1 MAPKKSPPHAAFVE
15 EYDEDAHAIVPDTRQ
30 VAKVAARRSRSD
42 LRSLADPVLD
52 LASDSGY
59 SSRTAATVHSTQSA
73 PSSGRNDFAAAS
85 AAAAAAAAA
94 VPSAAT
100 TALKRADLD
109 RVRSSRKDRTK
120 ERSPR
125 PSRENDKMQVVYPPV
140 THHHQQQQQ
149 QPPQRHPSR
158 RRESAQMRH
167 YPGTCLECDQGLY
180 HGPLDYSPAY
190 YISQPSTPTVSSV
203 HDYPPSIIQQDVPV
217 SRPSARTGRSNSY
230 HTNPRPMSFHG
241 VAPNPMGGPVMYHH
255 SGSARYDHG
264 PPLSSSAYANYA
276 PSQYSQPGSYYGAPE
291 FINDHRKERSASR
304 TRRRPSLSVY
314 PQRPPMP
321 DFDMPPVTFDDDDED
336 EDDEDEDDEPLN
348 MAPPPPPPPPQ
359 ARPRQPS
366 YSAHDRDEDY
376 YRNMPPPPLKYKAAP
391 NIIQRRPDPPRKS
404 VTAPAV
410 SYDRR
415 SSRSLDLSD
424 LRDALPSEYGYHRS
438 SRETIVPERNRRLRS
453 TAYHPDGSTA
463 TRPSRVSV
471 ESSRRSRR
479 APTVYDYPAS
489 VSVGGSAS
497 GSAPADDIDE
507 KQREAEEYQYQA
519 ASRAGKPPPSQPPA
533 VLPLTEDALYKA
545 KTERPGSESG
555 SQKSRSSRGSAKPD
569 ETCNNNSIVMTMNG
583 ITMSIPH
590 DTVGGKMISL
600 RSGDTGAISLN
611 IHNPHEHRRRPKKY
625 LPAGSASGASE
636 HSARRE
642 IEDVHRPRGD
652 RRSDRASRRSSRS
665 IYSGRS

>member
-94 VPSAAT
+94 AVPSAAT
-100 TALKRADLD
+100 TTLKRADLD

-241 VAPNPMGGPVMYHH
+241 VAPNPMGGPVITPNQ
-255 SGSARYDHG
+255 G
-264 PPLSSSAYANYA
+264 PTTAPRSSSTTTA
-276 PSQYSQPGSYYGAPE
+276 
-291 FINDHRKERSASR
+291 RERSASR

-314 PQRPPMP
+314 PQGPPMP
-321 DFDMPPVTFDDDDED
+321 DFECRRSPSTMMTRMRTTRMKTTSPSTWPRR
-336 EDDEDEDDEPLN
+336 LHR
-348 MAPPPPPPPPQ
+348 
-359 ARPRQPS
+359 RPRRPAPAS
-366 YSAHDRDEDY
+366 RRTPPTTATRTTTRS
-376 YRNMPPPPLKYKAAP
+376 MPPPPLKYKAAP

-569 ETCNNNSIVMTMNG
+569 EACNNNSIVMTMNG